1 LERLTVVLNG
11 GELND
16 TRRRVVETSNAERLE
31 HHLERVKG
39 SCRVDHSMRKGD
51 VAKEVKPEGEA
62 VVIPYQAAAANRTR
76 SSPSQNSPANLNPA

>member
-1 LERLTVVLNG
+1 MAVGQRLRSSKAERLEKLTVVLNG

-31 HHLERVKG
+31 HHLEGVEG

-51 VAKEVKPEGEA
+51 IAKREVKVMA
-62 VVIPYQAAAANRTR
+62 KL
-76 SSPSQNSPANLNPA
+76 S